1 MRGCVGHA
9 TPRHC
14 APLRPR
20 PRFRPAWT
28 LRGPPWQIQN
38 NGLQRVVSM
47 TTSRPMTRS
56 CGAERCCFS
65 SQWATTMLAL
75 VSRRTLMMRW
85 PRAPAWPSST
95 TVAHH
100 RRRHSHRH
108 CHHSWS
114 HHRRGWSRHRW
125 RCRPAQLSPHRRR
138 QLDAEERHAD
148 AHHLRSEAAHRQ
160 HGGRV
165 RRGGRLVPVFAREC
179 RRQRRCLALSV
190 SDSGSPLHQ
199 WRAPGAAPVY
209 DSCGMAAGHPPPT
222 PKLNFGGIYV
232 NTSNAKVGDRGSEVL
247 KPAPSGS
254 E

>member
-1 MRGCVGHA
+1 MRMRGCVGHT
-9 TPRHC
+9 TPHHC

-108 CHHSWS
+108 CHRSWS

-125 RCRPAQLSPHRRR
+125 RCRSAQLSPHRRR
-138 QLDAEERHAD
+138 QLA
-148 AHHLRSEAAHRQ
+148 
-160 HGGRV
+160 
-165 RRGGRLVPVFAREC
+165 LVPKMPMMYITMGVLS
-179 RRQRRCLALSV
+179 RRLLWRCAS
-190 SDSGSPLHQ
+190 
-199 WRAPGAAPVY
+199 
-209 DSCGMAAGHPPPT
+209 
-222 PKLNFGGIYV
+222 V
-232 NTSNAKVGDRGSEVL
+232 NTALLTSISIQDQGTHITDIVSLETAHGYEI
-247 KPAPSGS
+247 
-254 E
+254 